1 MSFTRYLPFYLL
13 ITDNLNELS
22 IFNLPSLYSACSFR
36 RNFTTAGAAAGV
48 SAAFA
53 APVGGL
59 LFAMEEVSSFWSL
72 KLGWMTFFCSMLA
85 TFTCDLF
92 NSSFHEFHFDGMF
105 GLFKTDKYII
115 FKAST
120 QNV

>member
-1 MSFTRYLPFYLL
+1 M
-13 ITDNLNELS
+13 
-22 IFNLPSLYSACSFR
+22 
-36 RNFTTAGAAAGV
+36 

-72 KLGWMTFFCSMLA
+72 KLGWMTFFCCMMA

-92 NSSFHEFHFDGMF
+92 NSSFHDFHFDGMF

-115 FKAST
+115 FKARPQTFVPARILHIKHVSPLT
-120 QNV
+120 IVAFATYRDSDSLYENN